1 MVRSNMY
8 LKWEIFL
15 CHLKEVHV
23 WDHACVTDIDETK
36 TEHFSRGSCQQ
47 YVFHTSSTIPVPTDF
62 IWQGFLHATTYP
74 SPARRGAALLSRV
87 QCQELLRS
95 AATSLR
101 SDTWTFFPP
110 LLKKRFHTRLFL
122 SYSTKT
128 VSSCPACIFFVF
140 FFLRREI
147 YGMRYFFYKSCIN
160 NVASSQ
166 FLLIEEEVSSV

>member
-1 MVRSNMY
+1 MVRSIMY

-15 CHLKEVHV
+15 CHLKEIHV

-101 SDTWTFFPP
+101 SDTWTFFLRSLRKDSTPDFFK
-110 LLKKRFHTRLFL
+110 LQHQNCVVLSCMFLFSFSSDVKFMECGIFLFL
-122 SYSTKT
+122 
-128 VSSCPACIFFVF
+128 
-140 FFLRREI
+140 
-147 YGMRYFFYKSCIN
+147 
-160 NVASSQ
+160 
-166 FLLIEEEVSSV
+166 